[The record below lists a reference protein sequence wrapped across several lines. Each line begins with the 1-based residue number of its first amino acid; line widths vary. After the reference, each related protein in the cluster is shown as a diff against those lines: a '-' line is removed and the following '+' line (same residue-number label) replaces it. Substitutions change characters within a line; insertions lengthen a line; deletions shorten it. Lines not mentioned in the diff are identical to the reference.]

1 MSLPGFVAE
10 SPPSQSLVPNETAMA
25 VNPVI
30 ITQNR
35 TTAFTWVNSESF
47 NNFQLQPGFC
57 GFTHFFSPGIAGTK
71 SRVPAADSNVQGQ
84 IIVAEPVEL
93 RGVGFA

>member
-1 MSLPGFVAE
+1 MSSHGFVAD
-10 SPPSQSLVPNETAMA
+10 SHPSRSLFPNETAMA

-47 NNFQLQPGFC
+47 NNFRDYPLDKQLALC
-57 GFTHFFSPGIAGTK
+57 DI
-71 SRVPAADSNVQGQ
+71 
-84 IIVAEPVEL
+84 
-93 RGVGFA
+93 